1 MSGTDAEDQGPAPSD
16 GDAPPESARTSPP
29 GTEAGAG
36 SAIGAPDGGTATAS
50 PSPADPAGPPVTGD
64 AAAPTRRAVTPARAI
79 AAAAVALV
87 VIAIGV
93 AVVRADP
100 PPEPIVAAPPPAR
113 PGTTVATTA
122 PPTTVETTAT
132 IGTTTTTRAPRNDHT
147 GPPGPLTG
155 APVERPGYEQRPAL
169 VVKIDN
175 YDPNA
180 RPQAGLTNADVVYEE
195 KVEGPVSRFA
205 AVFQGTDAEVVG
217 PVRSARSTDVAIVG
231 PLNTPLFAY
240 SGANGGFLELL
251 ASSPLIDVGAARN
264 GSYYRGGDK
273 PMPHN
278 LYTSTAGLYGG
289 RSGGAPAPLFTFRGA
304 AEPAGPGS
312 RAAASASYHFGG
324 GITAIT
330 WTWDPS
336 EGGWVR
342 TQNGTPHLDTGN
354 WPVTVDNVVIEYVPY
369 AGSTSQD
376 IYGNDIP
383 EAQMHGEG
391 RGWVL
396 TGGAAIPV
404 VWSKFALDART
415 DYFGPDGQLVRFAPG
430 RTWVALVPVEYPATV
445 RFADGTA
452 AS

>member
-1 MSGTDAEDQGPAPSD
+1 MREHDDDTTD
-16 GDAPPESARTSPP
+16 GDEPADGPGAASPSAGAAEPEGSATAATSRRVTP
-29 GTEAGAG
+29 GRAGAG
-36 SAIGAPDGGTATAS
+36 
-50 PSPADPAGPPVTGD
+50 
-64 AAAPTRRAVTPARAI
+64 I
-79 AAAAVALV
+79 AAALV
-87 VIAIGV
+87 VILAAV
-93 AVVRADP
+93 AVVRAEP
-100 PPEPIVAAPPPAR
+100 PPEPVVAAPPPAR
-113 PGTTVATTA
+113 PGTTAGTVAPTTTA
-122 PPTTVETTAT
+122 PETTTT
-132 IGTTTTTRAPRNDHT
+132 IGTTTTTRAPRNAHT

-251 ASSPLIDVGAARN
+251 SMSPLIDVGAARN

-278 LYTSTAGLYGG
+278 LYSSTAGLYGG
-289 RSGGAPAPLFTFRGA
+289 RSGGAPAPLFTFRGRQEA
-304 AEPAGPGS
+304 PGPGARPAV
-312 RAAASASYHFGG
+312 RAAYHFGG

-330 WTWDPS
+330 WTWDTA

-369 AGSTSQD
+369 VASSSQD
-376 IYGNDIP
+376 MYGNPIP
-383 EAQMHGEG
+383 EAEMHGEG

-415 DYFGPDGQLVRFAPG
+415 DYYGPDGQLVRFAPG

-445 RFADGTA
+445 TFADGSA

>member
-1 MSGTDAEDQGPAPSD
+1 MQGHDDTDDGSAP
-16 GDAPPESARTSPP
+16 GDAAN
-29 GTEAGAG
+29 A
-36 SAIGAPDGGTATAS
+36 AS
-50 PSPADPAGPPVTGD
+50 PSTAAPGDPGPSTGATSRRVTPGR
-64 AAAPTRRAVTPARAI
+64 AAAGAV
-79 AAAAVALV
+79 VALV
-87 VIAIGV
+87 VILAAV
-93 AVVRADP
+93 AVVRAEP
-100 PPEPIVAAPPPAR
+100 PPEPVVAAPPPAR
-113 PGTTVATTA
+113 PATTAGTVAPATTA
-122 PPTTVETTAT
+122 PETTTTT
-132 IGTTTTTRAPRNDHT
+132 IGTTTTTRAPRNPHT

-180 RPQAGLTNADVVYEE
+180 RPQAGITNADVVYEE

-251 ASSPLIDVGAARN
+251 AMSPLVDVGAARN

-278 LYTSTAGLYGG
+278 LYSSTAGLYGG
-289 RSGGAPAPLFTFRGA
+289 RSGGAPGPLFTFRGA
-304 AEPAGPGS
+304 KEAPGPGA
-312 RAAASASYHFGG
+312 RPATTAAYHFGG

-330 WTWDPS
+330 WTWDTA

-369 AGSTSQD
+369 VASSSHD
-376 IYGNDIP
+376 MYGNPIP
-383 EAQMHGEG
+383 EAEMHGEG

-404 VWSKFALDART
+404 VWSKFALQART

-430 RTWVALVPVEYPATV
+430 RTWVALVPVEYPATIS
-445 RFADGTA
+445 FADGTA

>member
-1 MSGTDAEDQGPAPSD
+1 MHGHDDTDNTDDRDDRDDRDEL
-16 GDAPPESARTSPP
+16 GDLPT
-29 GTEAGAG
+29 
-36 SAIGAPDGGTATAS
+36 TAS
-50 PSPADPAGPPVTGD
+50 PSADAPEPPRSSTRTTSRALTPGR
-64 AAAPTRRAVTPARAI
+64 AAAGL
-79 AAAAVALV
+79 AAAAV
-87 VIAIGV
+87 VILAAV

-100 PPEPIVAAPPPAR
+100 PSEPVVAAPPPAR
-113 PGTTVATTA
+113 PGTTTAATA
-122 PPTTVETTAT
+122 PPSTTTVPATTTTTT
-132 IGTTTTTRAPRNDHT
+132 IGTTTTTRAPRNAHT

-231 PLNTPLFAY
+231 PLNMPLFAY
-240 SGANGGFLELL
+240 SGANGGFLQLL
-251 ASSPLIDVGAARN
+251 SMSPLVDVGAGRN

-278 LYTSTAGLYGG
+278 LYSSTAGLYGG
-289 RSGGAPAPLFTFRGA
+289 RASGAPTPLFTFRGA
-304 AEPAGPGS
+304 KEAPGPGARS
-312 RAAASASYHFGG
+312 AMSASYHFGG
-324 GITAIT
+324 GITAVT
-330 WTWDPS
+330 WTWDPA

-354 WPVTVDNVVIEYVPY
+354 WPVTVDNVVIEYLPY
-369 AGSTSQD
+369 VASSSQD
-376 IYGNDIP
+376 MYGNPIP
-383 EAQMHGEG
+383 EAEMHGEG

-404 VWSKFALDART
+404 VWSKFALEART

-445 RFADGTA
+445 TFADGSA